1 MDRRFIRASSC
12 MYIEL
17 DVSWVG
23 ALYDHRWIEVCGGG
37 IGVICVLAFETKMFV
52 FVFPRK
58 LLSTFCGNFVR
69 TYLGSVVVYYRWCG
83 GLVVSVPASHS
94 GFESWPGGPPRSLV

>member
-58 LLSTFCGNFVR
+58 LLFKFFYLFLRKFCENLFR
-69 TYLGSVVVYYRWCG
+69 
-83 GLVVSVPASHS
+83 
-94 GFESWPGGPPRSLV
+94 